1 MGTRSTGPP
10 SGQDTMDISQKV
22 VWNLYSTV
30 VAVGAAAVT
39 KKAVESA
46 WEFVT
51 GEEPPEPN
59 DPDVPTGQAIAW
71 VVAVAVGA
79 VHQGLLAVA
88 DFIAIFV
95 YCKALAVAEV
105 LEYLSVLVG
114 NGYTHV
120 I

>member
-1 MGTRSTGPP
+1 
-10 SGQDTMDISQKV
+10 MDISQKV
-22 VWNLYSTV
+22 GWNLYSTV

-71 VVAVAVGA
+71 VVAVAVG
-79 VHQGLLAVA
+79 VGLSQ
-88 DFIAIFV
+88 
-95 YCKALAVAEV
+95 V
-105 LEYLSVLVG
+105 LINRFAAKRWSAFTGEGQSSRPVNLRF
-114 NGYTHV
+114 
-120 I
+120 